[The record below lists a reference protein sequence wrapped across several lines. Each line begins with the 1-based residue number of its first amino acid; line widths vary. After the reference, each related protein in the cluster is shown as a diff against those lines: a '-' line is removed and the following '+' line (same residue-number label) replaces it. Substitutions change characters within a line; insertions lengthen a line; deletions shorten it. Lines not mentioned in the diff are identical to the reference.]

1 MRPMWKSSSED
12 GTSVMYVLPSTTL
25 RELVYKHRHALV
37 PGCSYTNMW
46 RDTNGY
52 GIMLACPPQTT
63 KGDA

>member
-1 MRPMWKSSSED
+1 MKPMWKSSNASGD
-12 GTSVMYVLPSTTL
+12 HVCYVLPSTTL

-46 RDTNGY
+46 RDANGY
-52 GIMLACPPQTT
+52 GITLASPPQAT